1 MTIREG
7 QELSKHR
14 RGRCPH
20 CVAGRTPGGPPE
32 GRFRGTHKSEK
43 EKPGHVTAK
52 ALSSGGS
59 RPLRSWPFIRFTN
72 GFEDQG
78 GGARWVAITA
88 QMAGTASLNAVPR
101 PGAQAARRDHQRA
114 AVTLRVHLTRG
125 GRFENHRPWTCS
137 PHHMKPDPGLS
148 PGISESSKENPRL
161 EKAGLACG
169 CPAAPRFRESSD
181 GSWRD
186 RQARSLQPALAG

>member
-1 MTIREG
+1 M
-7 QELSKHR
+7 
-14 RGRCPH
+14 
-20 CVAGRTPGGPPE
+20 
-32 GRFRGTHKSEK
+32 
-43 EKPGHVTAK
+43 
-52 ALSSGGS
+52 
-59 RPLRSWPFIRFTN
+59 
-72 GFEDQG
+72 
-78 GGARWVAITA
+78 RWVAITA

-125 GRFENHRPWTCS
+125 GRFKNHRPWTCS

-169 CPAAPRFRESSD
+169 CPAAPRVRESSD